1 MNIEAAMV
9 ATDGLIA
16 ATSLHAHAAA
26 IVATS
31 TGLRPM
37 ASEREP
43 MIGEMTI
50 SMPAEIE
57 PMLAKSA
64 VAAAG
69 PSRAISAILNTMSA
83 KTRQTQLRAFWRPA
97 MAGCPKP
104 AMAP

>member
-1 MNIEAAMV
+1 MSPRIAPDERKKRPVASWPMNIEAAMV

-37 ASEREP
+37 ASESEP

-50 SMPAEIE
+50 SMPAEME

-64 VAAAG
+64 HADK
-69 PSRAISAILNTMSA
+69 L
-83 KTRQTQLRAFWRPA
+83 
-97 MAGCPKP
+97 
-104 AMAP
+104 